1 MKQINELNEKLKSLD
16 QQRKE
21 ITDKYPK
28 SAPHSEEDAKALEA
42 IKNEYD
48 TTEQNL
54 REALKRKFDSV
65 KGSIPYSGGDFESDM
80 KTNMQYVVE
89 KLNELIK

>member
-1 MKQINELNEKLKSLD
+1 MQQINELNEKLKSLD

-21 ITDKYPK
+21 ITDRYPK
-28 SAPHSEEDAKALEA
+28 SAPHSKEDAKALEL

-54 REALKRKFDSV
+54 GNALRKKFDSV
-65 KGSIPYSGGDFESDM
+65 KGSIPYSEGDFESDM
-80 KTNMQYVVE
+80 KTNMQYAVE